1 MELAWLQ
8 DFVALQKE
16 RSFSRAAR
24 TRNVTQPAF
33 SRRVRALEH
42 WAGARL
48 FERGSQGATLTVA
61 GEVFAR
67 GAPDLLAQANALR
80 ARTREAGENATGILR
95 FAATQT
101 LSFTFFPDWI
111 RSAGRFDLGLV
122 QISAANMA
130 LCEEMVTR
138 GEADFLV
145 CHWHEAASDPFDAQL
160 PHRTIGRDRL
170 VCVRSPGLPWPG
182 TEGAPT
188 PHLSYEPSSALGRIL
203 AACEPVAIGRAPRTA
218 RFTSHLAAAL
228 RSLAMDG
235 EGTAWLPMT
244 LVSGDLSSGRL
255 VRVAGE
261 GEDVAIDIRLY
272 LASGASAAARQFW
285 DGLDRPL

>member
-24 TRNVTQPAF
+24 ARNVTQPAF

-48 FERGSQGATLTVA
+48 FDRGAQGVTLTPA

-67 GAPDLLAQANALR
+67 GAGDLLGQANTLR

-101 LSFTFFPDWI
+101 LSFTFFPNWI
-111 RSAGRFDLGLV
+111 RRIGGFDLGLV

-130 LCEEMVTR
+130 VCEEILAK
-138 GEADFLV
+138 GEADFLL
-145 CHWHEAASDPFDAQL
+145 CHWHEAVPDPFDARL
-160 PHRTIGRDRL
+160 GHRTIGRDRL
-170 VCVRSPGLPWPG
+170 VCVRAPDAHRPGADD
-182 TEGAPT
+182 APT
-188 PHLSYEPSSALGRIL
+188 PHLGYDRSSALGRIV
-203 AACEPVAIGRAPRTA
+203 AAREPDAIRAAPRATL
-218 RFTSHLAAAL
+218 FTSHLAAAL
-228 RSLAMDG
+228 RSLALGG
-235 EGTAWLPMT
+235 EGTAWLPLT
-244 LVSGDLSSGRL
+244 LAGDDLSEGRL
-255 VRVAGE
+255 ERVAGE
-261 GEDVAIDIRLY
+261 DDDIAIDIRLY
-272 LASGASAAARQFW
+272 LGTSPSAAARRFW
-285 DGLDRPL
+285 DGLAVTA